1 MLHYLR
7 ALAAKLRG
15 LFGDRRAELELDDE
29 IEPHLRLLTE
39 RYIRQGMSKAEAEWA
54 ARRQFGNV
62 TLLKEANREMRGIR
76 FIDTFFQDARY
87 GLTMLRRNPGF
98 TFVAVLTL
106 ALGTGAI
113 TAIFSVVNAVLLRP
127 LPYRD
132 PDQLVIIPDA
142 ERRDFLRW
150 REQAKAFENMGAYG
164 GGTAI
169 LTVSGG
175 TERLAVGM
183 VSADL
188 FATLGVAPALGRA
201 FTPEEASRAITP
213 EEDNVSGAPVV
224 ILSDSLWR
232 RRFGSDPQVIGRAIT
247 IHNQSRTV
255 IGIMP
260 PGFRFPEG
268 SDLWAPFAINQ
279 ELAPD
284 EGEFTV
290 DIIARLKPGVTLETA
305 RANLPVIRE
314 RKQQPSSSGLRMI
327 EVWETA
333 PNSRPGAQPIKTH
346 PKRTDG
352 QVSVIW
358 LREELIENVRPALL
372 ILFGAVL
379 FVLLIACA
387 NVANLLLARAAARQK
402 EMAIRASVGAG
413 RLRLV
418 RQLLTESLLLSA
430 IGGGAGLIA
439 AKWGVR
445 LLVAMSPDW
454 IARIK
459 ESRLD
464 GRVLGFACLVV
475 LLTGLLAGV
484 FPALQASKVDLNET
498 LKAQSTAGS
507 ARSRRGGSLRALP
520 ALMISEL
527 ALALVLL
534 VGAGLMIKSF
544 LRLMAVP
551 KGFNPDGV
559 LTLTLSPSSANYPE
573 RSPKRSFY
581 FQEALARVQALPG
594 VQSAGLTGFLP
605 LTSPTVVMKTFRFV
619 EGRPDISR
627 GAEPSIALNHISPDY
642 FKTMGIQLRAGRL
655 FDAKDGAKDAARVA
669 IINETIARQFF
680 PNEDPIGHR
689 LFPWGRSGT
698 TIVGVAGDTR
708 HSALDRRVRYEVYLP
723 SRQGSNFLTLAV
735 RVASDQNNPAGSA
748 SPSALAGLATAIRA
762 QVQAIDPN
770 ESLFQVVKMDEH
782 MSSSLAERRFQT
794 LLLGVFA
801 GIALIIAAI
810 GIYGVVSY
818 AVSRRTHEIGVR
830 MALGAQAGDVLRM
843 VLWRG
848 MSLTLIGVGLGLGA
862 ALALTRVLKN
872 LLFEVSVTDP
882 ATFALIALLFVVVAL
897 IASYIP
903 ARRATKVDPL
913 QALRHE

>member
-1 MLHYLR
+1 ML
-7 ALAAKLRG
+7 
-15 LFGDRRAELELDDE
+15 
-29 IEPHLRLLTE
+29 
-39 RYIRQGMSKAEAEWA
+39 
-54 ARRQFGNV
+54 V
-62 TLLKEANREMRGIR
+62 T
-76 FIDTFFQDARY
+76 
-87 GLTMLRRNPGF
+87 
-98 TFVAVLTL
+98 
-106 ALGTGAI
+106 
-113 TAIFSVVNAVLLRP
+113 
-127 LPYRD
+127 
-132 PDQLVIIPDA
+132 
-142 ERRDFLRW
+142 
-150 REQAKAFENMGAYG
+150 
-164 GGTAI
+164 
-169 LTVSGG
+169 
-175 TERLAVGM
+175 
-183 VSADL
+183 ADL

-201 FTPEEASRAITP
+201 FTPEEASRVITP
-213 EEDNVSGAPVV
+213 EENNMSGAPVV

-247 IHNQSRTV
+247 IHKQSRTV

-268 SDLWAPFAINQ
+268 ADLWMPLAFNKK
-279 ELAPD
+279 ELAPGD
-284 EGEFTV
+284 GGWIGLNV
-290 DIIARLKPGVTLETA
+290 IARLKPGVTLEAA

-314 RKQQPSSSGLRMI
+314 RKQQPSSGGPRMI
-327 EVWETA
+327 EVGGTR

-346 PKRTDG
+346 PERTDG
-352 QVSVIW
+352 QASVIW
-358 LREELIENVRPALL
+358 LREELIGNVRLQLL
-372 ILFGAVL
+372 ILFGAVA

-430 IGGGAGLIA
+430 IGGAAGLIA
-439 AKWGVR
+439 AKWGVK

-484 FPALQASKVDLNET
+484 FPALQASKVDVNET

-507 ARSRRGGSLRALP
+507 TRSRRGGRLRALP
-520 ALMISEL
+520 ALTISEL

-559 LTLTLSPSSANYPE
+559 LTLTLSPSEINYPQA
-573 RSPKRSFY
+573 SPKRSFY

-605 LTSPTVVMKTFRFV
+605 LTSAAVELKTFMFI
-619 EGRPDISR
+619 EGRPHFSP
-627 GAEPSIALNHISPDY
+627 GTEPSFALNHISPDY
-642 FKTMGIQLRAGRL
+642 FKAMGIQLRAGRP
-655 FDAKDGAKDAARVA
+655 FDAKDGKGAPRVA

-689 LFPWGRSGT
+689 LLSFGRPAP

-708 HSALDRRVRYEVYLP
+708 HSAVDRRVRYEVYLP
-723 SRQGSNFLTLAV
+723 FLQHSKPESPHLTLAV
-735 RVASDQNNPAGSA
+735 RVASDQNNSEGRAN
-748 SPSALAGLATAIRA
+748 LAGLAAAIRK
-762 QVQAIDPN
+762 QTQAIDPN
-770 ESLFQVVKMDEH
+770 EPLFQVFKMDEH
-782 MSSSLAERRFQT
+782 MSYSLAERRFQT

-801 GIALIIAAI
+801 GIALIIATV
-810 GIYGVVSY
+810 GIYGVISY
-818 AVSRRTHEIGVR
+818 AVSRRTYEIGVR
-830 MALGAQAGDVLRM
+830 MALGAQRSDVLLM
-843 VLWRG
+843 VVWRG
-848 MSLTLIGVGLGLGA
+848 MRLTLVGVALGLAA
-862 ALALTRVLKN
+862 ALALTRVLNN
-872 LLFEVSVTDP
+872 LLFEINATDP
-882 ATFALIALLFVVVAL
+882 ATFASIAMLLVAVAL
-897 IASYIP
+897 VASYIP

>member
-1 MLHYLR
+1 MIDYFR
-7 ALAAKLRG
+7 AVVARLRG
-15 LFGDRRAELELDDE
+15 LFGDRNADRELDEE
-29 IEPHLRLLTE
+29 IEAHLRALTE
-39 RYIRQGMSKAEAEWA
+39 RYVRRGMTEAEAAWA

-87 GLTMLRRNPGF
+87 GLKMLRRNPGF
-98 TFVAVLTL
+98 TFVALLTL
-106 ALGTGAI
+106 ALGIGAT

-132 PDQLVIIPDA
+132 PDRLVIVPGA
-142 ERRDFLRW
+142 EGRDFLRW
-150 REQAKAFENMGAYG
+150 REQAKVFENMAAYDG
-164 GGTAI
+164 DTAI
-169 LTVSGG
+169 LTGSGEP
-175 TERLAVGM
+175 ERLEAKL

-188 FATLGVAPALGRA
+188 FATLGVVPALGRA
-201 FTPEEASRAITP
+201 FTPEEDR
-213 EEDNVSGAPVV
+213 VGGVQVV
-224 ILSDSLWR
+224 ILSNGLWR

-247 IHNQSRTV
+247 INNQSRTV
-255 IGIMP
+255 IGVMP

-268 SDLWAPFAINQ
+268 SDLWMP
-279 ELAPD
+279 LALNVNKKFGPG
-284 EGEFTV
+284 EGEFIGV
-290 DIIARLKPGVTLETA
+290 DIIARLKPGMTLEAA

-314 RKQQPSSSGLRMI
+314 RKQQPSGSGPRQDFVFI
-327 EVWETA
+327 TS
-333 PNSRPGAQPIKTH
+333 PDSRPGAQPINTH

-358 LREELIENVRPALL
+358 LREDLIENVRPALL

-387 NVANLLLARAAARQK
+387 NVANLLLSRAAARQK
-402 EMAIRASVGAG
+402 ELAIRASVGAG

-418 RQLLTESLLLSA
+418 RQLLTESLLLST

-439 AKWGVR
+439 AKWGVK

-459 ESRLD
+459 ESSLD
-464 GRVLGFACLVV
+464 GRVLGFTCLIV

-484 FPALQASKVDLNET
+484 FPALRASKVDVNET

-507 ARSRRGGSLRALP
+507 ARSRRGGGLQALP

-544 LRLMAVP
+544 LRLLAVP

-559 LTLTLSPSSANYPE
+559 LTLTLSPSGTNYPQG
-573 RSPKRSFY
+573 SPRRSFY

-594 VQSAGLTGFLP
+594 VQSADLTGCLP
-605 LTSPTVVMKTFRFV
+605 LTRAGVSLKQGRFI
-619 EGRPDISR
+619 EGRPPFSP
-627 GAEPSIALNHISPDY
+627 GTEPSIALNHISPDY
-642 FKTMGIQLRAGRL
+642 FKTMGIQMRSGRP
-655 FDAKDGAKDAARVA
+655 FAATDGKDAPRVA

-680 PNEDPIGHR
+680 PNENPIGHR
-689 LFPWGRSGT
+689 LLLERAAPT
-698 TIVGVAGDTR
+698 VVGVARDTR
-708 HSALDRRVRYEVYLP
+708 ESALDRRVRYEVYLP
-723 SRQGSNFLTLAV
+723 FLQYSNSELPHLTLAV
-735 RVASDQNNPAGSA
+735 RVASDQNNSDGMA
-748 SPSALAGLATAIRA
+748 SMASLAAAIRNQA
-762 QVQAIDPN
+762 QTIDPN
-770 ESLFQVVKMDEH
+770 EPLFQVFKMDEH
-782 MSSSLAERRFQT
+782 MSNSLAERRFQT
-794 LLLGVFA
+794 LLLGAFA
-801 GIALIIAAI
+801 GIAFVIATV
-810 GIYGVVSY
+810 GIYGVISY

-830 MALGAQAGDVLRM
+830 MALGAQRSDVLRM
-843 VLWRG
+843 VIWRG
-848 MSLTLIGVGLGLGA
+848 MSLTLVGVTLGVAA

-882 ATFALIALLFVVVAL
+882 ATFALIALLLVSVAL